1 MLITNTRGLSN
12 QGWKELQKLEKKHN
26 ESVEQRLGLL
36 LVALGLNCIT
46 EATVA
51 EAKYRHRIFSGL
63 VWEGEDV
70 YHEAYWS
77 YDDYFNYWDK
87 VFLKLIGFGVNGL
100 FKTRAKWV
108 SGLTKNSRH
117 RLKPLTSKI
126 NHDAYW
132 SLDWS
137 RNEKTIQ

>member
-46 EATVA
+46 EATIA

-70 YHEAYWS
+70 Y

-100 FKTRAKWV
+100 FKTRTKWI
-108 SGLTKNSRH
+108 SGLIKNYHTSTLMVDQRKFDESNKKYLED
-117 RLKPLTSKI
+117 LKNNT
-126 NHDAYW
+126 
-132 SLDWS
+132 
-137 RNEKTIQ
+137 

>member
-70 YHEAYWS
+70 YHDAYWS

-108 SGLTKNSRH
+108 SGLIKNSRH
-117 RLKPLTSKI
+117 KPLTSKI